1 MDAGYGWAMRA
12 SRLMAMLLYLQA
24 TPRATATTIAGHLE
38 VSVRTVY
45 RDVAA
50 LQSAGVPLWTETG
63 PGGGIRLLEGWR
75 TRLDGLTGDEA
86 GALFLSGA
94 RSAASELG
102 LGAVLT
108 AAESKV
114 LTTLPPELRSRAG
127 RMRERFHLDAPGWF
141 HRPDAVEWLAPIA
154 DAVWTERRL
163 EVQYRR
169 GDGTVTRTLDPLGLV
184 SKAGTWYLVARVAAT
199 GTDEVG
205 SIRTYRVGRVAS
217 VTVLDER
224 FVRPD
229 GFDLPEWW
237 ARSSAE
243 FDRSLLRFACRL
255 RLSPPALRLLPHVT
269 DPAAAQR
276 AIDGAGPPDD
286 DGWREVALEG
296 ESAQV
301 LTAQLLGLGAG
312 VEVLEPGTMRA
323 ALRDVAQA
331 MASRNAVRTTAV

>member
-1 MDAGYGWAMRA
+1 
-12 SRLMAMLLYLQA
+12 MAMLLYLQA
-24 TPRATATTIAGHLE
+24 TPRATAATLARHLE

-94 RSAASELG
+94 HSAASELG

-114 LTTLPPELRSRAG
+114 LTTLPPELRSRAA

-163 EVQYRR
+163 DVQYRR
-169 GDGTVTRTLDPLGLV
+169 GDGTVTRRLDPLGLV
-184 SKAGTWYLVARVAAT
+184 SKAGTWYLVARVGEGEA
-199 GTDEVG
+199 GE
-205 SIRTYRVGRVAS
+205 IRTYRVGRVAA

-224 FVRPD
+224 FTRPD

-255 RLSPPALRLLPHVT
+255 RLSPQALRLLPHVT
-269 DPAAAQR
+269 DTAAAQR
-276 AIDGAGPPDD
+276 AIDGAAAPDYE
-286 DGWREVALEG
+286 GWREVDLEG
-296 ESAQV
+296 ESAEV
-301 LTAQLLGLGAG
+301 LTTQLLGLGAG
-312 VEVLEPGTMRA
+312 VEVLEPSSMRA
-323 ALRDVAQA
+323 ALHDVAGA
-331 MASRNAVRTTAV
+331 MVARNAVRTTAV

>member
-1 MDAGYGWAMRA
+1 
-12 SRLMAMLLYLQA
+12 MAMLLYLQA
-24 TPRATATTIAGHLE
+24 TPRATAATLARHLE

-163 EVQYRR
+163 DVQYRR
-169 GDGTVTRTLDPLGLV
+169 GDGTVTRRLDPLGLV
-184 SKAGTWYLVARVAAT
+184 SKAGTWYLVARVGEGEA
-199 GTDEVG
+199 GE
-205 SIRTYRVGRVAS
+205 IRTYRVGRVAA

-224 FVRPD
+224 FTRPD
-229 GFDLPEWW
+229 GFDLTEWW

-255 RLSPPALRLLPHVT
+255 RLSPQALRLLPHVT
-269 DPAAAQR
+269 DTAAAQR
-276 AIDGAGPPDD
+276 AIDGAAAPDD
-286 DGWREVALEG
+286 EGWREVDLEG
-296 ESAQV
+296 ESAEV
-301 LTAQLLGLGAG
+301 LTTQLLGLGAG
-312 VEVLEPGTMRA
+312 VEVLEPSSMRA
-323 ALRDVAQA
+323 ALHDVAGA
-331 MASRNAVRTTAV
+331 MVARNAVRTTAV